1 MAKTRRLALLA
12 PLLILPL
19 AGWALQTYSLK
30 RVTKIGDTAKYK
42 VTMDVAFGDLE
53 YKTTS
58 VSDLKV
64 VRVDDDGTFTTQTVQ
79 KETKIKIK
87 GVADE
92 MTTPDSDATTASRR
106 ANGELVTLNGEKI
119 DATSY
124 RIDALYAFR
133 APDSPVKVGDKWTYE
148 PKADLKTGSLAGK
161 AEFELVSV
169 DKVGMWEAA
178 KIKWTYRETEG
189 TDPASSE
196 GTLWIDTKDG
206 ALVKCE
212 GKLKNAPLRDAPR
225 PVDFSFTVERV
236 S

>member
-1 MAKTRRLALLA
+1 MAQTRRLALLA

-19 AGWALQTYSLK
+19 AGWVLQTYSLK
-30 RVTKIGDTAKYK
+30 RITKIGDTAKYK

-133 APDSPVKVGDKWTYE
+133 APDAAVKVGDKWSYE
-148 PKADLKTGSLAGK
+148 PKADLKTGSVAGK
-161 AEFELVSV
+161 ADFELVSI

-206 ALVKCE
+206 ALIKCE